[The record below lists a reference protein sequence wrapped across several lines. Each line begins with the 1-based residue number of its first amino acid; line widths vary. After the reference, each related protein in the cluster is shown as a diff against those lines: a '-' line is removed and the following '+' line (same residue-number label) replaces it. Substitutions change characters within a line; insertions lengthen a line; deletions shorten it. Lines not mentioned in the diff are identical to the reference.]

1 MNILIVSN
9 FFYPNNRIGSF
20 RINAFAKYFSE
31 AGHSVTVVT
40 EGDRDEAVIWNGC
53 KVHYIKDYVLPESE
67 SKSLRSQNTGFNF
80 KRSLQSLQFRLTLD
94 FKLLWRFRALRQI
107 MALNKNKSF
116 DVILSTYDFLSPH
129 MIALRLRRKIPGIYW
144 IADMRDE
151 MSKSPF
157 LSPDTARRIRPYE
170 RKILDAADLVLSV
183 SAPLVEDFKM
193 LGGHGRVLEI
203 KNGYD
208 YEEVHSVSFQQ
219 VFTMAFI
226 GKFYSFINPENWF
239 KAFSELI
246 SAGDIPPE
254 SRINIIGNHKT
265 LSIPENIRPN
275 ITLIAEVGHSEAIKM
290 SLAADTLV
298 LVHPKG
304 RKGVYTGKLFDYLA
318 TNKPILAICDPNDV
332 IAELLAETNAGFTAD
347 VTDVEDIKSK
357 ILQCYSLWKNKQVL
371 PRKWDKIRQY
381 TRRNQVGILLEYL
394 SRQDK
399 LK

>member
-9 FFYPNNRIGSF
+9 LFYPNNRIGSF

-40 EGDRDEAVIWNGC
+40 EGDRDETVIWNGC
-53 KVHYIKDYVLPESE
+53 EVHYIKDYVLSVSE

-275 ITLIAEVGHSEAIKM
+275 ITLTAEVGHSEAIKM

-347 VTDVEDIKSK
+347 VTDVEDIKNK
-357 ILQCYSLWKNKQVL
+357 ILQCYSLWKNKHVL